1 MVKIL
6 LHHIL
11 SILQIHT
18 IIRDS
23 PAQQDPLPQAS
34 SQGSQDPLVQLLV
47 LAALSPDNKDME
59 IQDQVSGPAWE
70 RGESWDICSAAI
82 ERRHPF
88 QTPGPTH
95 LIAPHTP
102 ARGVARLT
110 HHFVEAQVA
119 LQHVQ
124 VQRQKPE
131 QHQDMVVPEDD
142 KKVKSWSQTLDA
154 KFLIFHRFL
163 LKSRVLPANNWGR
176 GILKNSMVFCLV
188 QLFVFYHLV
197 RLRVDNMTKSLCRKL
212 C

>member
-1 MVKIL
+1 MALMPSPIIIKSCTPQAPVASVDWLPLWCYLLLPLEFISCSSVMVKIL

-110 HHFVEAQVA
+110 RRFVEAQVA

-142 KKVKSWSQTLDA
+142 KKVKS
-154 KFLIFHRFL
+154 
-163 LKSRVLPANNWGR
+163 
-176 GILKNSMVFCLV
+176 
-188 QLFVFYHLV
+188 
-197 RLRVDNMTKSLCRKL
+197 
-212 C
+212 